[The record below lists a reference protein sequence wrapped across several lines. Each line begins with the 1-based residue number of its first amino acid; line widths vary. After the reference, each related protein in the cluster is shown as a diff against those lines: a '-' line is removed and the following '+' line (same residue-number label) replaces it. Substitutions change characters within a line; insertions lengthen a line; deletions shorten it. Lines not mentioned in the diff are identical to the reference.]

1 MALKSA
7 TLSPDGPA
15 TACAARKRRSW
26 WYTDPRHYQIASL
39 AALLCYGIARLD
51 FGVGPAQVTVILGT
65 ALLAQWICTR
75 AVALPHLDLRSP
87 LISALSLC
95 LLLRGN
101 TLSVLA
107 LSAVVAI
114 ASKFLIRANGKHLFN
129 PTNIAI
135 VAMLLLPGEHAWVSP
150 AQWGAKAYFAFLLAC
165 LGGMVVYRA
174 GRSDVTIAF
183 LLTWAA
189 IVFGRAAWLGDP
201 WAIPLRQMQGGAL
214 LIFSFFM
221 ISDPKTTP
229 DARAGRVLFAVLVA
243 LGAGFVQFVLY
254 RTNGLLWSL
263 AAFSLLVP
271 LIDRLL
277 PGDRYQW
284 KSV

>member
-1 MALKSA
+1 MKPA
-7 TLSPDGPA
+7 TLTLHSPA
-15 TACAARKRRSW
+15 TTCAAATPRLRWR
-26 WYTDPRHYQIASL
+26 TDPRHYQIACL
-39 AALLCYGIARLD
+39 AALLCYGIARLGLD
-51 FGVGPAQVTVILGT
+51 VEPAHVTVLLGT
-65 ALLAQWICTR
+65 ALLAQWFCTR
-75 AVALPHLDLRSP
+75 AVELPHVDLRSP

-95 LLLRGN
+95 LLLRSNSLGI
-101 TLSVLA
+101 LA
-107 LSAVVAI
+107 MAAVIAI
-114 ASKFLIRANGKHLFN
+114 ASKFVLRVDGKHLFN

-135 VAMLLLPGEHAWVSP
+135 VAMLLLFGDQAWVSP

-174 GRSDVTIAF
+174 GRSDVTVAF
-183 LLTWAA
+183 LLAWAA

-214 LIFSFFM
+214 LIFGFFM

-229 DARAGRVLFAVLVA
+229 GTRAGRVLFAVLVA

-271 LIDRLL
+271 VIDRLL

-284 KSV
+284 RSA